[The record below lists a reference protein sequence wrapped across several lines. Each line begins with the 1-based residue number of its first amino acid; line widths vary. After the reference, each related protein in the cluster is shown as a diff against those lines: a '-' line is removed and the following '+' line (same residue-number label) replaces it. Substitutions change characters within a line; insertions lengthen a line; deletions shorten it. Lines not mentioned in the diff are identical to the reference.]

1 MQYLGIPRHM
11 QSTLAYETLIEN
23 FGVFQFKFSFGENVV
38 VLPYCDKQPCYPAL
52 ALSMLGPDYLY
63 LNSTHILNSNPTV
76 SEFCLFEQHLYHISI
91 TLGGGHMLRGG
102 VFIILTPKLCPSENE
117 QTTALL
123 VVMSGCEVKRSH
135 LLFVCGLNRKEWDTK
150 NVHFLIHDQMSRG
163 KLTIECSQ
171 ASKPFVVLF
180 MIP

>member
-1 MQYLGIPRHM
+1 MLILPFKQGRKNTSMQYLGIPRHM

-23 FGVFQFKFSFGENVV
+23 FGEFQFNFSFYENVV

-91 TLGGGHMLRGG
+91 TLGGGHMQRGG

-123 VVMSGCEVKRSH
+123 VVVSGCEVERSH
-135 LLFVCGLNRKEWDTK
+135 LLFVCGLNRKEYDTN
-150 NVHFLIHDQMSRG
+150 NVQLLIQAQSSRAG
-163 KLTIECSQ
+163 L
-171 ASKPFVVLF
+171 A
-180 MIP
+180 M